1 MTYDLAVWEGPKPAD
16 NARAATEYERRMD
29 AMEEALAARE
39 DTPAP
44 TPAIQA
50 FLGAALARFPELN
63 QDSGRDCPW
72 ATAPLKDEAI
82 GDLICFPMTFSG
94 AEYARD
100 PLAEIADS
108 LGWSASTL
116 KSSNCCRTPT
126 RRPPQRLPPSPTK
139 RSRATPLERRAGAG
153 RTGSRDY
160 SAGADQPPSANSD
173 GRATI
178 VAVETRRTGEVRAR
192 TEGARA
198 GLRRTL
204 CERGAPW

>member
-82 GDLICFPMTFSG
+82 GDLIHFPMTFSG

-108 LGWSASTL
+108 LGLVCFDPQIEQLLPDANATAAPTVAPSAYEALARHT
-116 KSSNCCRTPT
+116 
-126 RRPPQRLPPSPTK
+126 
-139 RSRATPLERRAGAG
+139 AGAQG
-153 RTGSRDY
+153 R
-160 SAGADQPPSANSD
+160 
-173 GRATI
+173 GRSNWF
-178 VAVETRRTGEVRAR
+178 TRLFG
-192 TEGARA
+192 
-198 GLRRTL
+198 
-204 CERGAPW
+204 RG